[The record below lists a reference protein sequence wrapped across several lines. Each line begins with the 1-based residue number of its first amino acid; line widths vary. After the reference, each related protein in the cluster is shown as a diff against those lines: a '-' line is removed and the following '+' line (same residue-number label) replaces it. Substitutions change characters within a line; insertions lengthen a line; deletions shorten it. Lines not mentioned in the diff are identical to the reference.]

1 MPRII
6 ASLVGAAFIFVLG
19 LALFG
24 TAKTAIEDPAKE
36 TAIANQW
43 VIEQPTV
50 NPETG
55 EASTRKNVASDR
67 FPSPFANEVAARAA
81 NNNALPPD
89 LSLMT
94 KARHDGSNYVHAL
107 LMGYRNQAGYKNE
120 KGEELLKMFPDAKTP
135 QGLHFNPW
143 FANLNIAMPP
153 PLTQDGQVTYSD
165 GTKATKDQM
174 ARDIAAF
181 LTWTAEPNLDTRHG
195 SIGAARGPP
204 ATMDPGVRHDDDG
217 SPPPLTPHASQA
229 THAPMNDDLKALIRT
244 IPDFP
249 KPGIQFR
256 DITTLLLDPAGLAAT
271 IDRMVAATT
280 GPVDLIAGIE
290 ARGFLFAA
298 ALAVPLKAG
307 VLLIRKDGKL
317 PGATI
322 AEDYALEYGQDRI
335 AMHEDALVP
344 GQRVL
349 LVDDLIATG
358 GTARAAVRL
367 LRKAGAIVEQ
377 AQFVIDLP
385 DLGGADALR
394 ADGVQA
400 DALFAFEGH

>member
-1 MPRII
+1 
-6 ASLVGAAFIFVLG
+6 
-19 LALFG
+19 
-24 TAKTAIEDPAKE
+24 
-36 TAIANQW
+36 
-43 VIEQPTV
+43 
-50 NPETG
+50 
-55 EASTRKNVASDR
+55 
-67 FPSPFANEVAARAA
+67 
-81 NNNALPPD
+81 
-89 LSLMT
+89 
-94 KARHDGSNYVHAL
+94 
-107 LMGYRNQAGYKNE
+107 
-120 KGEELLKMFPDAKTP
+120 
-135 QGLHFNPW
+135 
-143 FANLNIAMPP
+143 
-153 PLTQDGQVTYSD
+153 
-165 GTKATKDQM
+165 
-174 ARDIAAF
+174 
-181 LTWTAEPNLDTRHG
+181 
-195 SIGAARGPP
+195 
-204 ATMDPGVRHDDDG
+204 
-217 SPPPLTPHASQA
+217 
-229 THAPMNDDLKALIRT
+229 MNDDLKALIRT

-256 DITTLLLDPAGLAAT
+256 DSTTLLLDPAGLAAT

-367 LRKAGAIVEQ
+367 LRKAGAIVDQ

-385 DLGGADALR
+385 DLGGANALR

>member
-1 MPRII
+1 
-6 ASLVGAAFIFVLG
+6 
-19 LALFG
+19 
-24 TAKTAIEDPAKE
+24 
-36 TAIANQW
+36 
-43 VIEQPTV
+43 
-50 NPETG
+50 
-55 EASTRKNVASDR
+55 
-67 FPSPFANEVAARAA
+67 
-81 NNNALPPD
+81 
-89 LSLMT
+89 
-94 KARHDGSNYVHAL
+94 
-107 LMGYRNQAGYKNE
+107 
-120 KGEELLKMFPDAKTP
+120 
-135 QGLHFNPW
+135 
-143 FANLNIAMPP
+143 
-153 PLTQDGQVTYSD
+153 
-165 GTKATKDQM
+165 
-174 ARDIAAF
+174 
-181 LTWTAEPNLDTRHG
+181 
-195 SIGAARGPP
+195 
-204 ATMDPGVRHDDDG
+204 
-217 SPPPLTPHASQA
+217 
-229 THAPMNDDLKALIRT
+229 MNDDLKALIRT

-385 DLGGADALR
+385 DLGGADELR